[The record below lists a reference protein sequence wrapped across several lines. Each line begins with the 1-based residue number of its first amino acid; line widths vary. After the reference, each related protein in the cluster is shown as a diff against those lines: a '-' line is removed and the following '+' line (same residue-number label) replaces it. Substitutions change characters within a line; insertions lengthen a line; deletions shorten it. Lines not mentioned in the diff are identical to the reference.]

1 MKKLATIVCVV
12 SMSVVAQA
20 GHFSTGGVIVADSL
34 VSGGGTGDLSKAVA
48 DLTYAGIGVTNNPM
62 TYGVTNGLERADH
75 AAATYAPISVTI
87 PAASNAAVAGV
98 AASYIPLT
106 NGSSKVFLN
115 QQTIAQAGIIG
126 RGDTPTV
133 SQGALLDLTDDMD
146 IYARPGYQLRLH
158 SASGWQPLILTN
170 GATLIPPG
178 GTLSVSGVVS
188 ATSFKGST
196 GVLSRIQSSFNGDAP
211 LCNVIDF
218 GGFGA
223 NLWPYDNNSDQIGY
237 WSFWS
242 RAEAYTADMNPML
255 WLRPQIGAP
264 PLMDVYAV
272 ATLHSNVT
280 CSANLIVDGTIT
292 EGGTSLS
299 AKYAMIGVTN
309 NPMTYGVT
317 NGFWNRT
324 EGTNW
329 VATQGYGTV
338 TASSN
343 AAMAG
348 VAAKYLPLVGEGR
361 LDGTN
366 YLSNPT
372 WYGGGGSG
380 KAYGTFY
387 VNDAGSM
394 HLHAPDSGMTA
405 GYLYLGGSY
414 GGFANVLAMDNWDAY
429 FKRQVFVTNDM
440 YVGGDIYEGDTLL
453 SAKYTIYPA
462 ATNIAVAVA
471 SLAPIKIT
479 DARFYLSGLSNSAQS
494 VRARLSI
501 AQNSSG
507 RATDV
512 VYRGTNLLFT
522 SCTSTVVGVAGEFTN
537 CVADA
542 SGFVPFDMY
551 TKPDATNATWQT
563 CSNGTGSVVY
573 WLNEGGTYGDK
584 SSNIVGTVAGITI
597 SRVNR
602 LRVPDYYDAT
612 GGSNIYCTLHFL
624 TPHTNTIGINM
635 QYWSRTNMTTY
646 TGSVAVTNSASFLI
660 PYVR

>member
-126 RGDTPTV
+126 HGDTPTV
-133 SQGALLDLTDDMD
+133 AQGALFDLTDDMD

-158 SASGWQPLILTN
+158 SASGWNPLIVTN
-170 GATLIPPG
+170 GSTLIPPG
-178 GTLSVSGVVS
+178 GTLTVSGIMA
-188 ATSFKGST
+188 ATTSIS
-196 GVLSRIQSSFNGDAP
+196 
-211 LCNVIDF
+211 
-218 GGFGA
+218 
-223 NLWPYDNNSDQIGY
+223 
-237 WSFWS
+237 
-242 RAEAYTADMNPML
+242 
-255 WLRPQIGAP
+255 
-264 PLMDVYAV
+264 
-272 ATLHSNVT
+272 
-280 CSANLIVDGTIT
+280 

-299 AKYAMIGVTN
+299 AKYAPIGVTIPAASN
-309 NPMTYGVT
+309 AAMAGATAAFAPISVT
-317 NGFWNRT
+317 IP
-324 EGTNW
+324 
-329 VATQGYGTV
+329 A
-338 TASSN
+338 ASN

-380 KAYGTFY
+380 KAYGKFY
-387 VNDAGSM
+387 VDSAGSM
-394 HLHAPDSGMTA
+394 HLYAPNSGMDPN
-405 GYLYLGGSY
+405 YLYLGGAY
-414 GGFANVLAMDNWDAY
+414 GDFGNVLAMDNWDAY

-440 YVGGDIYEGDTLL
+440 YVGGVIYEGDTLL
-453 SAKYTIYPA
+453 SAKYTTYPA
-462 ATNIAVAVA
+462 VTNIAVAVA